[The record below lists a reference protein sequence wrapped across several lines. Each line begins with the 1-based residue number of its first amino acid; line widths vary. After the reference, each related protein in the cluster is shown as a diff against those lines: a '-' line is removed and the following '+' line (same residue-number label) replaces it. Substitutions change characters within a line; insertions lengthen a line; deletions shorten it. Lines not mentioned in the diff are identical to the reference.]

1 MAAAIASIVD
11 IPSERC
17 CSRNRSLHRI
27 GAGKTNRGSVLRTG
41 MLLYNRRAWLHVASI
56 TTTRAGGF
64 SSDTLD
70 CVPVP
75 SGHNNQ
81 VSGTRRNSSSMGESP
96 ARAPPPQGIIREF
109 GIASA
114 ARRPVLL
121 GRSASQICRRIKIS
135 VRVVTV
141 GRIGQMHI
149 SRR

>member
-1 MAAAIASIVD
+1 M
-11 IPSERC
+11 PSERC

-27 GAGKTNRGSVLRTG
+27 GAGRINRGRVRRTG
-41 MLLYNRRAWLHVASI
+41 ILRYNRRAWLHVASI

-64 SSDTLD
+64 RSDTLD

-75 SGHNNQ
+75 SGHKSH
-81 VSGTRRNSSSMGESP
+81 VPGARRNSSSMRESP
-96 ARAPPPQGIIREF
+96 VRAPPPQGIIREL

-141 GRIGQMHI
+141 GRIGQMQI
-149 SRR
+149 SRRW